1 MPGLPAT
8 GELSYNGYEFDGATH
23 IETAVE
29 FLYDDAGR
37 TIIAHRHTITV
48 DAIVADDS
56 DLDGEVLNIRKRL
69 GEAGKKLTFISKGF
83 GDDLRAIGNVS
94 DVAAGPHPQ
103 ELFWKPLGDDKTA
116 EIRWQVVVTVP
127 LCVVGSPA
135 FVGVMALNY
144 SIAYKIDA
152 MTDTTRT
159 IAGYIQIAQKA
170 GTGVSA
176 SDTADR
182 FRRNFA
188 PNPIAGFKRE
198 STWTGN
204 LKKSRVD
211 FAIVDTQIPS
221 QNPYPPNVMAIDGRH
236 RLSWR
241 RGREGARMRNTISMT
256 ITPEAGLT
264 GSQAWAVFLT
274 IAAQRIAKAK
284 ANAQPVLIESLE
296 VEENLFGRPQSFSV
310 SYTMLSCIQDF
321 VGDAGLWEPLG
332 TNWNSWRVSL
342 RTTMFDNDHRG
353 NADLQDLAVN
363 DVVVNLCKSPGIAF
377 VSPNSRRKFAE
388 DNRIRSG
395 GLRNEVPPADKSFLS
410 WDSRIMSFRNRPAV
424 RQSIIQAPTKDEDSW
439 ELNSGTMKTR
449 FGFGSSGGVTP
460 DVIQEGGAGRHG
472 VRIVGRATRV
482 GHQIARPA
490 IVTIGDKPAV
500 ERWFRGM
507 QWVVGNFFGVPV
519 YGAQWAADYLI
530 ASSPGTIKPPNEE
543 KEWVDAQL
551 EKAAEPSPGT
561 IP

>member
-8 GELSYNGYEFDGATH
+8 GELSYNGYTFDGATH
-23 IETAVE
+23 IEAAVE
-29 FLYDDAGR
+29 FVYDDAGR

-56 DLDGEVLNIRKRL
+56 DLDGEVLNIRQRL

-83 GDDLRAIGNVS
+83 GDDLRAVGVVS

-103 ELFWKPLGDDKTA
+103 ELSWESLGDDKA
-116 EIRWQVVVTVP
+116 AQIRWQVVVTVP
-127 LCVVGSPA
+127 LCVLGTPA

-144 SIAYKIDA
+144 SIGYKIDA

-159 IAGYIQIAQKA
+159 ITGYIQIAQKA
-170 GTGVSA
+170 GTNFSA

-182 FRRNFA
+182 FRSNFML
-188 PNPIAGFKRE
+188 NPIAGFKRE

-211 FAIVDTQIPS
+211 FSIVDTQIPS
-221 QNPYPPNVMAIDGRH
+221 QNPYPPNIMAIDGRH

-241 RGREGARMRNTISMT
+241 RGPRSASPRNTISMT
-256 ITPEAGLT
+256 ISPEAGLS

-274 IAAQRIAKAK
+274 IAGARIAKAK
-284 ANAQPVLIESLE
+284 ASAQPVLIDSIE
-296 VEENLFGRPQSFSV
+296 VEENLFGRPQSFVV

-321 VGDAGLWEPLG
+321 VGDAGLWQPLG
-332 TNWNSWRVSL
+332 TDWNSWKVSL
-342 RTTMFDNDHRG
+342 RTTMFDKEHRG
-353 NADLQDLAVN
+353 NADLRDLAVN

-377 VSPNSRRKFAE
+377 VSPNNRRKFAL
-388 DNRIRSG
+388 DNRMRSG
-395 GLRNEVPPADKSFLS
+395 GLKNEMPPADRSFLS
-410 WDSRIMSFRNRPAV
+410 WDSRIMSYRDRPAV
-424 RQSIIQAPTKDEDSW
+424 RQSIVQAPTKDDDFW
-439 ELNSGTMKTR
+439 EVNSGTMKTS
-449 FGFGSSGGVTP
+449 FSFGSSGGATA

-482 GHQIARPA
+482 GHQLGRPALVTIGGRPA
-490 IVTIGDKPAV
+490 I

-507 QWVVGNFFGVPV
+507 QWVVGNYFGVPV
-519 YGAQWAADYLI
+519 YAAQWAADYI
-530 ASSPGTIKPPNEE
+530 ADASPGTIKPPNEE

-551 EKAAEPSPGT
+551 NTAAEPSPGMV
-561 IP
+561 P